1 VRRPKAIWFV
11 IGGVFVVALVV
22 SLLVA
27 SGRSNDGSSSG
38 AAEFQPVTVT
48 GTPLAKLGESD
59 PAVGRPIPYVKGA
72 AFDGTPV
79 EIANDG
85 RAKLIFFVAH
95 WCPHCRAE
103 VPVITA
109 WLKSAGAPTDIDLY
123 AVSTAVSADQPNY
136 PPSAWLQREKWPIA
150 TLADNEAASAANA
163 FGLSGFPFF
172 VAVKADGT
180 VALRASGELT
190 AAQLTALVQLARD

>member
-1 VRRPKAIWFV
+1 
-11 IGGVFVVALVV
+11 
-22 SLLVA
+22 
-27 SGRSNDGSSSG
+27 
-38 AAEFQPVTVT
+38 
-48 GTPLAKLGESD
+48 
-59 PAVGRPIPYVKGA
+59 
-72 AFDGTPV
+72 
-79 EIANDG
+79 
-85 RAKLIFFVAH
+85 
-95 WCPHCRAE
+95 
-103 VPVITA
+103 VITA
-109 WLKSAGAPTDIDLY
+109 WLESAGVPTDVDLY

-190 AAQLTALVQLARD
+190 VAQLTALVQLARD